1 MITEI
6 LYTLIIFGYLG
17 IVLIGLPL
25 IPKYKKWIIYLQ
37 IFLCFLK
44 FTCLVFLAL
53 HIILWCNDEVL
64 WRSLKGL
71 AVILMTIGEVESLK
85 LVKNKLGYVRKS

>member
-44 FTCLVFLAL
+44 FIFLSLLAL
-53 HIILWCNDEVL
+53 HIILWCNEEML

-71 AVILMTIGEVESLK
+71 AVILMTLGEVESLK
-85 LVKNKLGYVRKS
+85 LVKNKLGYARKS